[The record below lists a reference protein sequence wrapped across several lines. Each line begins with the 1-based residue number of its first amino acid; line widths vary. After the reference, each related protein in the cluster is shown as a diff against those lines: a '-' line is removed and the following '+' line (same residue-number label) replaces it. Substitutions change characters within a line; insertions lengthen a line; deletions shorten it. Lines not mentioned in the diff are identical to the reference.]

1 MRAALLPS
9 LDLSTDVSAESLRT
23 PALGFGSANAA
34 PGYISANDSTLAIST
49 LRRSHLDKIQDFLL
63 RGERRAAYQYA
74 SDEKLWAHAMVISS
88 SLDKEAWKEVVTE
101 FVRSELASEDGL
113 SRSQTTKSASSGKE
127 SLRVAYSL
135 FSGHGA
141 AAGEQFWICIDGETW
156 CSQHGPTQS
165 RSSCHRSRL
174 RV

>member
-9 LDLSTDVSAESLRT
+9 LDLSADVSAETLRT

-34 PGYISANDSTLAIST
+34 PGYAHVNDSTIAIST

-74 SDEKLWAHAMVISS
+74 ADEKLWAHAMVIAS
-88 SLDKEAWKEVVTE
+88 SLDKEAWKEVVNE
-101 FVRSELASEDGL
+101 FVRSELASGSEDGL
-113 SRSQTTKSASSGKE
+113 GRSQSAKSASSGKE

-135 FSGHGA
+135 FAGQGA
-141 AAGEQFWICIDGETW
+141 AAGEYFPAL
-156 CSQHGPTQS
+156 H
-165 RSSCHRSRL
+165 HA
-174 RV
+174 